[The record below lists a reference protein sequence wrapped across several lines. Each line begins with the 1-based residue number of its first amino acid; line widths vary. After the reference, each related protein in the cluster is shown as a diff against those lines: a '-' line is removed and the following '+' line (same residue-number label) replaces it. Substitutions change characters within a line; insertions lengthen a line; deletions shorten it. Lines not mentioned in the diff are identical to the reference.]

1 MLPDGRM
8 LGKMQGS
15 LQNLMSISPGF
26 TGALRITG
34 PEGGGFLVVEA
45 GCPIAARFEEDD
57 WVSIRT
63 GEEAVERI
71 RSLPVLDCEMIA
83 YAPGELEEAWDY
95 CCDGGCAIARD
106 VPGDEEEQE
115 PEPEPVDVAAMM
127 SAERLEQIGK
137 QPGVIAVSVV
147 HEGFALQSIGNAD
160 VEQVAAVAEDL
171 LRAGTR
177 IVRDMEMGDLA
188 QIILE
193 SPEGKLITAPYGELF
208 ICVFTEPD
216 AHLGLIRLAIRRIQE
231 DLRKP

>member
-1 MLPDGRM
+1 MLPDGTM

-26 TGALRITG
+26 TGVLRITG
-34 PEGGGFLVVEA
+34 QEGGGFLVVEA

-71 RSLPVLDCEMIA
+71 RSLSVLDCEMIA
-83 YAPGELEEAWDY
+83 YTPGELEEAWDY
-95 CCDGGCAIARD
+95 CCNGDCAIARE
-106 VPGDEEEQE
+106 VPGGEEK
-115 PEPEPVDVAAMM
+115 PEPVDIETMM

-231 DLRKP
+231 DLQKP